1 LIGRSRN
8 VVIIY
13 IDGKENTE
21 LAFNES
27 LNYIT
32 VDK

>member
-1 LIGRSRN
+1 MKKLPSGLI
-8 VVIIY
+8 I

-27 LNYIT
+27 LNFIT
-32 VDK
+32 MER